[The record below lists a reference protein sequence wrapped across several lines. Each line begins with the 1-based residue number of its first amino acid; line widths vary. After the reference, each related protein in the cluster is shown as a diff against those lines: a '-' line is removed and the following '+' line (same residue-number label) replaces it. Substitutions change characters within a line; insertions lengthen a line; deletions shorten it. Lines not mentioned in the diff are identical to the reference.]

1 MNPRFLSNDTILDMG
16 DKSENLKLLTVETVL
31 YVALPWWKFGKFSL
45 TTISQNLVQLKV
57 LQAGIQMLL
66 GKDNDSINYI

>member
-31 YVALPWWKFGKFSL
+31 YVAFPWWKFGKFSL

-57 LQAGIQMLL
+57 LQAGISNVV
-66 GKDNDSINYI
+66 GEG

>member
-1 MNPRFLSNDTILDMG
+1 MG
-16 DKSENLKLLTVETVL
+16 DKSENLKLLMVETVL

-57 LQAGIQMLL
+57 LQAGISNVV
-66 GKDNDSINYI
+66 GEG